1 MLLIRDQLFA
11 RLCPRWQS
19 LVVDARRPAEKEGR
33 DSQHLVLNTQLIAV
47 PVESGSPVLESQ
59 GLGGKSRRLLSSYQ
73 HIHSTLESSLFNI
86 DSASKIHK

>member
-19 LVVDARRPAEKEGR
+19 LVVDAQRPAEKEGR

-47 PVESGSPVLESQ
+47 PEERGVQFWNPRVWEVKAEG
-59 GLGGKSRRLLSSYQ
+59 
-73 HIHSTLESSLFNI
+73 F
-86 DSASKIHK
+86 